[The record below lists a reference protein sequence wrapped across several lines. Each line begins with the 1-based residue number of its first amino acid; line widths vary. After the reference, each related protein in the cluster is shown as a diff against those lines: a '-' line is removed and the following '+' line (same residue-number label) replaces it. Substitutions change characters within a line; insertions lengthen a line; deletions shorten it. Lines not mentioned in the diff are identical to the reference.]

1 MIKEFALIISIA
13 LLCLL
18 AGCDSERERE
28 SGGGSGGK
36 PIVLIGETLE
46 NCEGFLGAPSGVDQ
60 ADLGVRSYIYQG
72 FHIQIVYENGKSRTV
87 VFRKVNTMGAD
98 SRSFS
103 EADRD
108 FVYRLCGI
116 RSEDLKEVFN
126 AGTGKME
133 AFTHKK
139 NGQIYLLGTDIN
151 ARAIM
156 VMPPPPV
163 SLKRIKRELG
173 TR

>member
-1 MIKEFALIISIA
+1 LEWSLITQPVS
-13 LLCLL
+13 
-18 AGCDSERERE
+18 
-28 SGGGSGGK
+28 K
-36 PIVLIGETLE
+36 
-46 NCEGFLGAPSGVDQ
+46 LGDDQ
-60 ADLGVRSYIYQG
+60 ADLGVRSYTYQG
-72 FHIQIVYENGKSRTV
+72 FHIQIIYENGKSRTV

-139 NGQIYLLGTDIN
+139 NGQIYLLGTDLN

>member
-13 LLCLL
+13 LLCLM

-46 NCEGFLGAPSGVDQ
+46 NCEVFLGAPSGVDQ
-60 ADLGVRSYIYQG
+60 ADLGLRSYIYQG
-72 FHIQIVYENGKSRTV
+72 FHIQIIYENGKSRTV

-103 EADRD
+103 EVDRD
-108 FVYRLCGI
+108 FVYQLCGI

-163 SLKRIKRELG
+163 SLERIKRELG
-173 TR
+173 KR